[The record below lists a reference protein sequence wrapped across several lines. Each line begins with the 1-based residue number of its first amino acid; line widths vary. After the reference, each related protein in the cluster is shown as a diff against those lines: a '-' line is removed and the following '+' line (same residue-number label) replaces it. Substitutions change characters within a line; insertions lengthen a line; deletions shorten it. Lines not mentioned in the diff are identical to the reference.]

1 MAVRVTR
8 AQLHIGKLRARTSR
22 TSEARNVRPR
32 PRPRE
37 PEQTFDAIAIPV
49 LFMPL
54 FTYLVGGALSGSPRE

>member
-1 MAVRVTR
+1 VAVRVTR
-8 AQLHIGKLRARTSR
+8 AQLHIGKLRARTGR
-22 TSEARNVRPR
+22 TSEARNVR